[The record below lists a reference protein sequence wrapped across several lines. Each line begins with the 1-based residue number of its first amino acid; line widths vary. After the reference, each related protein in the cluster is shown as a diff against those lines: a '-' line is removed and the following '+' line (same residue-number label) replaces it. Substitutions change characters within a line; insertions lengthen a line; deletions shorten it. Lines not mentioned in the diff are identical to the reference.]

1 MLYIYIYIIYY
12 IIYNPQFDIVSV
24 MLLLCPSIVVIIINL
39 DTFTKGNI
47 ELLKK

>member
-1 MLYIYIYIIYY
+1 MH
-12 IIYNPQFDIVSV
+12 NPQLDIVSA

-39 DTFTKGNI
+39 DMLTKGYI